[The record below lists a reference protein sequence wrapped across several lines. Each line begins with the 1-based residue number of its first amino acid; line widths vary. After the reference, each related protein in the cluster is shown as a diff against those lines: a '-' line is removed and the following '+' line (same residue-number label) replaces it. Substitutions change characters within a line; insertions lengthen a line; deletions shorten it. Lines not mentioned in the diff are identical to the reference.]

1 MLNADSSLASV
12 TYLTTEQIQKYLE
25 ENKQLILT
33 IMEGQNMG
41 KSGEVAQYQAKLQQ
55 NLTFLAKLADAQPQ
69 APVLPQDNFMIKL
82 YPILIHF
89 KLQLLLTSKKTVP
102 LSSQVVMQQGQ
113 GSQQP
118 HIAMSQQQ
126 PDVPMLPFDMKDQQQ
141 HHPTI
146 SLQQPDLSTS
156 KLPFQMNDQQQQ
168 LKQPAFF
175 QQQQLLQGQVNR
187 FPGANSGSNQSPQTR
202 LGINLSGK
210 QEINQ
215 HGLDASS
222 SGSLGKSPL
231 GRNNGNT

>member
-69 APVLPQDNFMIKL
+69 APVLP
-82 YPILIHF
+82 
-89 KLQLLLTSKKTVP
+89 
-102 LSSQVVMQQGQ
+102 QVVMQQGQ